1 MVVVSVMCWGGLW
14 RVTWP
19 RVACHG
25 CAHDSHDMAHAPCH
39 RHNHTGDISNWGL
52 ISQPDHVYF
61 RHTVKMFSDWFDI
74 CRGSMLLVCL
84 VEQNAFFQYFATI
97 VKKLNGKIGD
107 LFVFVCRYLV
117 DVWGTHKR
125 FPRVRDLHISRGHVA
140 SCAATWRHEC
150 LICDLCEARWS
161 HSSVSIDISV
171 WQFWYRYWLTRLAAK
186 LLTNKRLG

>member
-1 MVVVSVMCWGGLW
+1 MVVASVMWWGGLW

-61 RHTVKMFSDWFDI
+61 RHTVKMW
-74 CRGSMLLVCL
+74 
-84 VEQNAFFQYFATI
+84 N

-125 FPRVRDLHISRGHVA
+125 FPRVRDLHISRVHVA

-171 WQFWYRYWLTRLAAK
+171 WQFWYRYWLTMLAAK